1 MKKWLVRRCYDLG
14 WRRLAYRIS
23 PSLCWEYIGE
33 KFSHSCRQSIA
44 AMSSLTEAVT
54 KVLQSQEVRK

>member
-23 PSLCWEYIGE
+23 PSLCWEYICE
-33 KFSHSCRQSIA
+33 KFARSCQQSIV
-44 AMSSLTEAVT
+44 AMSSFTTAMT
-54 KVLQSQEVRK
+54 GALQSQEVQE